1 MDTTP
6 APLNA
11 PHRTALI
18 TGATAGIGEE
28 FAEQLAAQGRHLV
41 LCARDAEALARVAHR
56 LESRYAVHVETLI
69 GDLLTE
75 EGIKAVEKRL
85 SSDIDPVELLI
96 NNAGFGLIHGF
107 TSSDWDD
114 ERDHWRIHTEIPLRL
129 MHTAIPAMIQ
139 RGGGRIINIASIAA
153 FTGVSTYSAAKR
165 AIVEFS
171 EYASRRYKE
180 RGVSVTAV
188 CPGMTRTSF
197 HERMNMDVGRVP
209 KIAWLQPEQV
219 VRESLHASATGK
231 ALCIPSRRYR
241 LARLLLRFLPA
252 SVAQKV
258 VANSASSTKR

>member
-41 LCARDAEALARVAHR
+41 LCARDAEALAEVAHR

-75 EGIKAVEKRL
+75 KGAAAVEKRL
-85 SSDIDPVELLI
+85 ASDIDPVELLV
-96 NNAGFGLIHGF
+96 NNAGFGLIKGF
-107 TSSDWDD
+107 TSSEWQD
-114 ERDHWRIHTEIPLRL
+114 EQDHWRIHTEIPLRF
-129 MHTAIPAMIQ
+129 MHTAIPAMIK

-153 FTGVSTYSAAKR
+153 FTGVSTYSAAKH
-165 AIVEFS
+165 AMVEFS
-171 EYASRRYKE
+171 EYASRRYQD

-197 HERMNMDVGRVP
+197 HERMNMNVSRVP
-209 KIAWLQPEQV
+209 KVAWLKPEQV
-219 VRESLHASATGK
+219 VRESLLASATGK
-231 ALCIPSRRYR
+231 PLYIPSRRYR
-241 LARLLLRFLPA
+241 LLRFLLRFLPA
-252 SVAQKV
+252 RTVQK
-258 VANSASSTKR
+258 ATTNAASSTND